1 MARRTSRRPPGSSA
15 PPTPPRRRGPAR
27 GGPAASDLPDEPVAT
42 TTGTARVERDPDRPS
57 AVTLY
62 VNGVPSSYLDL
73 DDPGMLAFE
82 YMQQMAAVVDE
93 LHPGPV
99 RALHLG
105 AAGCSLPRWVEH
117 TRPGSTQLGVDLDA
131 RLLELVRAWFDLP
144 RSPRLRLRP
153 DDARHAVEG
162 FADASFDVVVRDV
175 FHGDRTPDHLVTL
188 GMAEEVRRVLR
199 PGGVYLVNCAD
210 RPPLAS
216 VRRELATLAAA
227 FGEGAGAG
235 ALEEGRV
242 AAIAEPAQLKG
253 RRYGNVVL
261 AAVAP
266 GGAGPGLAGPG
277 LARAVRSLA
286 VPARVLVGGELRT
299 FVSPAAPLLDPTPAD
314 PTPADPGSA
323 DPTFGGPALGDAT
336 TARPATDERA
346 RAPRES

>member
-1 MARRTSRRPPGSSA
+1 MPTS
-15 PPTPPRRRGPAR
+15 
-27 GGPAASDLPDEPVAT
+27 
-42 TTGTARVERDPDRPS
+42 TGTAHVERDLDHPS

-93 LHPGPV
+93 LAPGPL

-117 TRPGSTQLGVDLDA
+117 TRPGSSQLGVDLDA
-131 RLLELVRAWFDLP
+131 RLLELVRTWFDLP

-153 DDARHAVEG
+153 DDARHAVAG
-162 FADASFDVVVRDV
+162 LPAASYDVVVRDV
-175 FHGDRTPDHLVTL
+175 FDGDRTPDHLATR
-188 GMAEEVRRVLR
+188 GMADEVHRVLR

-210 RPPLAS
+210 RPPLTTA
-216 VRRELATLAAA
+216 RRETATLAAA
-227 FGEGAGAG
+227 FGEASYA
-235 ALEEGRV
+235 EGRV

-261 AAVAP
+261 AAVRA
-266 GGAGPGLAGPG
+266 GTGASAGAGTEVATEAGTGADAVAPTLSSAT

-286 VPARVLVGGELRT
+286 VPARVVTRDELRA
-299 FVSPAAPLLDPTPAD
+299 FVGTAPVLDDPEGEPTDGLAAG
-314 PTPADPGSA
+314 GS
-323 DPTFGGPALGDAT
+323 
-336 TARPATDERA
+336 
-346 RAPRES
+346 

>member
-1 MARRTSRRPPGSSA
+1 MPTS
-15 PPTPPRRRGPAR
+15 
-27 GGPAASDLPDEPVAT
+27 
-42 TTGTARVERDPDRPS
+42 TGTAHVERDLDHPS

-93 LHPGPV
+93 LAPGPL

-117 TRPGSTQLGVDLDA
+117 TRPGSSQLGVDLDA
-131 RLLELVRAWFDLP
+131 RLLELVRTWFDLP

-153 DDARHAVEG
+153 DDARHAVAG
-162 FADASFDVVVRDV
+162 LPAASYDVVVRDV
-175 FHGDRTPDHLVTL
+175 FDGDRTPDHLATR
-188 GMAEEVRRVLR
+188 GMADEVHRVLR

-210 RPPLAS
+210 RPPLTTA
-216 VRRELATLAAA
+216 RRETATLAAA
-227 FGEGAGAG
+227 FGEASYA
-235 ALEEGRV
+235 EGRV

-261 AAVAP
+261 AAVRA
-266 GGAGPGLAGPG
+266 GTGASTGAGTGADAPAPTLASAT

-286 VPARVLVGGELRT
+286 VPARVVTGDELRA
-299 FVSPAAPLLDPTPAD
+299 FVGTAPVLDDPEGEPTDGIAAG
-314 PTPADPGSA
+314 GS
-323 DPTFGGPALGDAT
+323 
-336 TARPATDERA
+336 
-346 RAPRES
+346 

>member
-1 MARRTSRRPPGSSA
+1 MPRRTSRRPPGSSA

-27 GGPAASDLPDEPVAT
+27 GAPAASDLPDEPVAT

-82 YMQQMAAVVDE
+82 YMQQMAAVVDA

-162 FADASFDVVVRDV
+162 LADASFDVVVRDV
-175 FHGDRTPDHLVTL
+175 FHGDRTPDHLVTR
-188 GMAEEVRRVLR
+188 GMADEVRRVLR

-210 RPPLAS
+210 RPPLAA

-227 FGEGAGAG
+227 FGGDAWDD
-235 ALEEGRV
+235 GRV
-242 AAIAEPAQLKG
+242 AAIAEPAQLRG

-266 GGAGPGLAGPG
+266 GGVAPGLAGPG

-299 FVSPAAPLLDPTPAD
+299 FV
-314 PTPADPGSA
+314 
-323 DPTFGGPALGDAT
+323 GPATPLVDPAPERPSPEAPAPARSTPDVQAGEQAEHQVDRRADEP
-336 TARPATDERA
+336 ARPTGEC
-346 RAPRES
+346 

>member
-1 MARRTSRRPPGSSA
+1 
-15 PPTPPRRRGPAR
+15 
-27 GGPAASDLPDEPVAT
+27 
-42 TTGTARVERDPDRPS
+42 
-57 AVTLY
+57 
-62 VNGVPSSYLDL
+62 
-73 DDPGMLAFE
+73 MLAFE

-162 FADASFDVVVRDV
+162 LADASFDVVVRDV

-216 VRRELATLAAA
+216 VRRELTTLAAA
-227 FGEGAGAG
+227 FGERTGAG

-299 FVSPAAPLLDPTPAD
+299 FVGPAAPLLD

-323 DPTFGGPALGDAT
+323 DPTFEGPAPGDAT
-336 TARPATDERA
+336 TARPATDEHA
-346 RAPRES
+346 RAPREG